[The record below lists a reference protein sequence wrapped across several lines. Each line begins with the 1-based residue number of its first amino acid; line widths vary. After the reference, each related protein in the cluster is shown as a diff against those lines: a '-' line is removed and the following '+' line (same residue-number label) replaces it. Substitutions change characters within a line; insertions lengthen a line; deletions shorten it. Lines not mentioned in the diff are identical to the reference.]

1 MLAIDG
7 RLFNVQKQIVD
18 AYEVLQIK
26 WKNKKK
32 KYHTVRTVPR
42 EISKSLKNAI
52 SIFLTHKHMIA
63 HFPCLVQTVTSIKSD
78 RLDYFYGPKPS
89 QMWYQIL
96 LS

>member
-7 RLFNVQKQIVD
+7 HLFNVQKQKFD

-26 WKNKKK
+26 WKKK
-32 KYHTVRTVPR
+32 
-42 EISKSLKNAI
+42 EILHFRNSSSWNIKIVEKCKIDIPNTQ
-52 SIFLTHKHMIA
+52 THDSPLYL
-63 HFPCLVQTVTSIKSD
+63 FGSDTSIKSD
-78 RLDYFYGPKPS
+78 VLDYYYGPKPS